1 MVKQPENVCYV
12 PRQNARIGYVVKIR
26 TMKYA
31 RQLMSKWHNRV
42 VEGVP
47 LKCQFELNPKQ
58 LPTAAQSLRRGKG
71 TGSKSEPSH
80 SPERYTRSLISD
92 LDAIRET
99 AYVGK
104 MKSTDFDERE
114 VDANQ
119 RIMRQATKS
128 FSKAALKTHQE
139 PASLL
144 ESIPHA
150 TDSSC
155 KLKQSIM
162 DVRLLWLL

>member
-1 MVKQPENVCYV
+1 MVNQQENVCYV
-12 PRQNARIGYVVKIR
+12 PRQNARLGYVVKLR

-47 LKCQFELNPKQ
+47 LKCQLELNPKQ
-58 LPTAAQSLRRGKG
+58 LLNAAQPLRKGKD

-80 SPERYTRSLISD
+80 SPERYTRSLQSEQDTIQKADVENMGSG
-92 LDAIRET
+92 
-99 AYVGK
+99 V
-104 MKSTDFDERE
+104 FNERE
-114 VDANQ
+114 ANANQ

-128 FSKAALKTHQE
+128 LPKNALNAQPQYTSS
-139 PASLL
+139 P
-144 ESIPHA
+144 ESIPNA

-155 KLKQSIM
+155 KLRQSM
-162 DVRLLWLL
+162 LDVQLLWLL